1 MQGNRTT
8 FMPKSFDRA
17 PDQPKLRRRT
27 SMDTMEFL
35 NLLLCTGTLILV
47 LLIMTRQSVFD
58 ITATDEYEF
67 IKYFS
72 IVLLVL
78 SAIGMFRFDLGAK
91 KRAKEDYTFKMKEYE
106 ILRTKWLEITSKKM
120 EMESS
125 RSMESMKVVKDAK
138 VIVQVANDESE
149 ASIKKEDE

>member
-1 MQGNRTT
+1 MGGDQSDG
-8 FMPKSFDRA
+8 MPKSFDRA
-17 PDQPKLRRRT
+17 PDQPKLRRRS

-35 NLLLCTGTLILV
+35 NLLLCIGTLILV

-58 ITATDEYEF
+58 ISTNEEYDF

-72 IVLLVL
+72 ITLLAL

-91 KRAKEDYTFKMKEYE
+91 KRATEDYTFKMKEYE

-125 RSMESMKVVKDAK
+125 RTMESMQVVKNAKVVVKAEG
-138 VIVQVANDESE
+138 VETE
-149 ASIKKEDE
+149 PTPKKEDE